1 VALKIVNLKNLHD
14 GKHDSAVNEFKI
26 ANYLKG
32 KNESR
37 VNKFQKIIE
46 IYEK

>member
-1 VALKIVNLKNLHD
+1 
-14 GKHDSAVNEFKI
+14 
-26 ANYLKG
+26 LKG

-46 IYEK
+46 IYEKWVKKGERNLVLS